1 MRLEFAAR
9 CLSAY
14 VRVSPCSE
22 SLEEFG
28 KKASL
33 DRFGNVL
40 VSGENKHEYNRFVD
54 STVNGFRFPVRA
66 AKAAEHD

>member
-9 CLSAY
+9 YLPAY
-14 VRVSPCSE
+14 VRVYPYSE

-28 KKASL
+28 KKASQ

-40 VSGENKHEYNRFVD
+40 VSGENKYEYNRSAD
-54 STVNGFRFPVRA
+54 STVNGFRFPVRSG
-66 AKAAEHD
+66 EGG